1 MMAGAKREVDKKKF
15 DEFQKAFRGGTV
27 RKKKPHKKMKGKK

>member
-1 MMAGAKREVDKKKF
+1 MAGAKRKIDQKKF

-27 RKKKPHKKMKGKK
+27 RKKNPPKKKKGK